1 MPPKQKLEKPLKA
14 AANRTQPDTSAG
26 VKKPSAKKERRA
38 TKTVD
43 WRPAFLKSM
52 KKLGNVTRACTAAK
66 IGRSTAYDMYESNA
80 DFAKDWDEAL
90 EEATDLLELEARRRA
105 EKGVRTPIYQGG
117 LLVGYKQMYSDGLMQ
132 VLLKANRPNKYKE
145 RAAYDHTTNG
155 HDLPGAGTNIF
166 MPDNG
171 RDPAMTA
178 RALTEQQARTILYQG
193 TLTPERQE

>member
-1 MPPKQKLEKPLKA
+1 MALKKKSEEPPKA
-14 AANRTQPDTSAG
+14 AANRTQPDTSAE
-26 VKKPSAKKERRA
+26 VKKSAPKKERRV

-66 IGRSTAYDMYESNA
+66 IGRSTAYDMYESDA
-80 DFAKDWDEAL
+80 DFAKDWEEAL

-117 LLVGYKQMYSDGLMQ
+117 LLVGHKQMYSDGLMQ
-132 VLLKANRPNKYKE
+132 VLLKANRPEKFKDYS
-145 RAAYDHTTNG
+145 AVDHTTNG
-155 HDLPGAGTNIF
+155 KELYQTNIY

-171 RDPAMTA
+171 RDPVMTA
-178 RALTEQQARTILYQG
+178 RAIPESQIPELVARKAVK
-193 TLTPERQE
+193 E